1 MESYLMKIRFMQF
14 RFRHPL
20 RLMVGNKK
28 LFEEAGLE
36 FPTESWTE
44 EEFRDAAVKMTD
56 ESKRTVWNYVW
67 RRCYRLGKSYLR
79 KWRDTDL

>member
-1 MESYLMKIRFMQF
+1 
-14 RFRHPL
+14 
-20 RLMVGNKK
+20 MVGNKK

-56 ESKRTVWNYVW
+56 QSKGQY
-67 RRCYRLGKSYLR
+67 GIMFGGGM
-79 KWRDTDL
+79 